1 METRGFA
8 DASSPFLQVGFSK
21 GGQSTPLW
29 FTTIEVCVLHVLR
42 GERSLVKLIFNDQ
55 SGWER
60 SVELN
65 DQNNV
70 LMIGRNADCGIQTNN
85 ASVSRVHAMVTWR
98 NGKLFVQDPPNG
110 RPTNGTKVDGMR
122 LEAGEVL
129 ELFAGSELL
138 CGNFAIR
145 VAQDDNQGSR
155 VPQMGEQAMQI
166 PPAQGKPIVYTT
178 HPQQQQQAV
187 QMYQNN
193 PRMGHQAPGGRGTYA
208 QDMRG
213 QRGMQPMP
221 PQGQPMQ
228 AQQMQQQAQPMQAQ
242 QMQAQPMQQ
251 PQGQPMGQS
260 GADNAR
266 INRGR
271 APQGYSHSTPQAP
284 GQQHSAPNAQDAEMA
299 KLQEENGR
307 LRQQIEELR
316 TGTVSNDDSVREL
329 QNKLEERNQILTDYE
344 RRIEFHDTVVTGLK
358 DMIDKLKEQLEHQK
372 EQYQEC
378 RRDLVTAQDES
389 ESLRLELSTLKET
402 LESKGM
408 ATSNAETTIADLK
421 VQLQQKIR
429 LLSDLQR
436 ELDLSQFSCK
446 EERENVERLKENIE
460 TLNESLEESQRR
472 NRDMKKVVEQHEMM
486 FSELKGNLDDR
497 AREIRQL
504 QDSLRAKGGA
514 DSAALMQEISV
525 VRDALNKKS
534 SECEML
540 QKQLRNAEESVNASA
555 GSESEIANL
564 KSKLAETESAAAL
577 AAAKADSKAK
587 SLQEEI
593 DALKEELHQAGQ
605 SGASEGGGDSALLEL
620 LRGIYEELNDIICQW
635 RSDMQSLEDSI
646 SDIQRVFVAYVK
658 IDVKS
663 LQPQE
668 RARLENVLKDHDPKV
683 IFEYIGAYLDAGQN
697 ALAMT
702 KEKLKTFRNALQP

>member
-1 METRGFA
+1 M
-8 DASSPFLQVGFSK
+8 
-21 GGQSTPLW
+21 
-29 FTTIEVCVLHVLR
+29 
-42 GERSLVKLIFNDQ
+42 VKLVFNDQ

-70 LMIGRNADCGIQTNN
+70 LMIGRNPDCGIQTNN
-85 ASVSRVHAMVTWR
+85 ASVSRVHAMITWR

-122 LEAGEVL
+122 LEPGEVL

-138 CGNFAIR
+138 CGNFCIR
-145 VAQDDNQGSR
+145 VAQSDGPGVEN

-166 PPAQGKPIVYTT
+166 PPAQPKPIVYATNQPA
-178 HPQQQQQAV
+178 PQN
-187 QMYQNN
+187 YQNN
-193 PRMGHQAPGGRGTYA
+193 PRAMPQNGGARGNYA
-208 QDMRG
+208 ADMNG
-213 QRGMQPMP
+213 QRTMP
-221 PQGQPMQ
+221 QQGQQFQP
-228 AQQMQQQAQPMQAQ
+228 AQPQ
-242 QMQAQPMQQ
+242 QGQQFQQPPRQPQQ
-251 PQGQPMGQS
+251 PQDPQFRQSVS

-266 INRGR
+266 VKRGR
-271 APQGYSHSTPQAP
+271 GPQGYSRATPSPHVPTHAAAAAESRP
-284 GQQHSAPNAQDAEMA
+284 QDDEVAN
-299 KLQEENGR
+299 LREENAR
-307 LRQQIEELR
+307 LARQIEELR
-316 TGTVSNDDSVREL
+316 SGTVSNDDSVREL

-378 RRDLVTAQDES
+378 RRDLVTAQEDS
-389 ESLRLELSTLKET
+389 ENLRLELSALKEN

-408 ATSNAETTIADLK
+408 ATSNAETAIADLK

-436 ELDLSQFSCK
+436 ELDLAQFSCK
-446 EERENVERLKENIE
+446 EERENVDRLKENVE

-486 FSELKGNLDDR
+486 FSELKSNLDDR

-514 DSAALMQEISV
+514 DSAALMQEISA

-540 QKQLRNAEESVNASA
+540 QKQLKNAEDAAKTAETADA
-555 GSESEIANL
+555 EIASL
-564 KSKLAETESAAAL
+564 KSKLAQAQSDAAL
-577 AAAKADSKAK
+577 AKAKAEADANA
-587 SLQEEI
+587 LQKEI
-593 DALKEELHQAGQ
+593 DALGEALKHADETAAQ
-605 SGASEGGGDSALLEL
+605 SANDDEGGAVIEAAHGVC
-620 LRGIYEELNDIICQW
+620 EELNDVVSQW
-635 RSDMQSLEDSI
+635 RSDLRSLEDSI

-663 LQPQE
+663 LAPQD

-683 IFEYIGAYLDAGQN
+683 IFEDIGAYLDAGQN
-697 ALAMT
+697 AIAAA
-702 KEKLKTFRNALQP
+702 KDKLKALRAALKC

>member
-1 METRGFA
+1 M
-8 DASSPFLQVGFSK
+8 
-21 GGQSTPLW
+21 
-29 FTTIEVCVLHVLR
+29 
-42 GERSLVKLIFNDQ
+42 VKLIFNDQ

-155 VPQMGEQAMQI
+155 VSQMGEQAMQI

-178 HPQQQQQAV
+178 HPPQQPA

-193 PRMGHQAPGGRGTYA
+193 PRVGYQHAGGRGGYV
-208 QDMRG
+208 QDMRA
-213 QRGMQPMP
+213 QRNMQSMPPQSQPMP
-221 PQGQPMQ
+221 PQSQPMPPQ
-228 AQQMQQQAQPMQAQ
+228 SQPM
-242 QMQAQPMQQ
+242 P
-251 PQGQPMGQS
+251 PQSQPMGQS
-260 GADNAR
+260 GVENAR
-266 INRGR
+266 SSRGR
-271 APQGYSHSTPQAP
+271 SPQGYAHAAPSSTTPTPQ
-284 GQQHSAPNAQDAEMA
+284 GQPHPAVGAQDSEIA
-299 KLQEENGR
+299 KLQEENLR
-307 LRQQIEELR
+307 LRQQIDELR
-316 TGTVSNDDSVREL
+316 VGTVSNDDSVREL

-389 ESLRLELSTLKET
+389 ENLRLELSTLKET

-460 TLNESLEESQRR
+460 TLNASLEESQRR

-540 QKQLRNAEESVNASA
+540 QKQLRNAEESMSA
-555 GSESEIANL
+555 CEMSESEIVGL
-564 KSKLAETESAAAL
+564 KSKLAEAESAAAL

-587 SLQEEI
+587 ALQEEI
-593 DALKEELHQAGQ
+593 DMLKEELREAGQ
-605 SGASEGGGDSALLEL
+605 AQSPQGGGDADLLDL
-620 LRGIYEELNDIICQW
+620 LRGIYEEINDVISQW
-635 RSDMQSLEDSI
+635 RSDLQSLEDSI

-658 IDVKS
+658 IDVRT
-663 LQPQE
+663 LQPQD
-668 RARLENVLKDHDPKV
+668 RTRLENVLKDHDPKV
-683 IFEYIGAYLDAGQN
+683 IFEDIGAYLDAGQN

-702 KEKLKTFRNALQP
+702 KEKLKAFRNALQP

>member
-1 METRGFA
+1 M
-8 DASSPFLQVGFSK
+8 
-21 GGQSTPLW
+21 
-29 FTTIEVCVLHVLR
+29 
-42 GERSLVKLIFNDQ
+42 VKLIFNDQ

-155 VPQMGEQAMQI
+155 VSQMGEQAMQI

-178 HPQQQQQAV
+178 HPPQQPA

-193 PRMGHQAPGGRGTYA
+193 PRVGYQHAGGRGGYV
-208 QDMRG
+208 QDMRA
-213 QRGMQPMP
+213 QRNVQSQPMP
-221 PQGQPMQ
+221 PQS
-228 AQQMQQQAQPMQAQ
+228 
-242 QMQAQPMQQ
+242 
-251 PQGQPMGQS
+251 QPMGQS
-260 GADNAR
+260 GVENAR
-266 INRGR
+266 SSRGR
-271 APQGYSHSTPQAP
+271 SPQGYAHAAPSSTTSTPQ
-284 GQQHSAPNAQDAEMA
+284 GQPHPATGTQDSEIV
-299 KLQEENGR
+299 KLQEENLR
-307 LRQQIEELR
+307 LRQQIDELR
-316 TGTVSNDDSVREL
+316 VGTVSNDDSVREL

-378 RRDLVTAQDES
+378 RRDLVAAQDES
-389 ESLRLELSTLKET
+389 ENLRLELSTLKET

-421 VQLQQKIR
+421 IQLQQKIR

-540 QKQLRNAEESVNASA
+540 QKQLRDAEESMSA
-555 GSESEIANL
+555 CEMSESEIVGL
-564 KSKLAETESAAAL
+564 KSKLAEAESAAAL

-587 SLQEEI
+587 ALQEEI
-593 DALKEELHQAGQ
+593 DMLKEELREAGRAQ
-605 SGASEGGGDSALLEL
+605 SPQGGCASALLDL
-620 LRGIYEELNDIICQW
+620 LRGIYEEINDVISQW
-635 RSDMQSLEDSI
+635 RSDLQSLEDSI

-658 IDVKS
+658 IDVRT
-663 LQPQE
+663 LQSQD
-668 RARLENVLKDHDPKV
+668 RTRLENVLKDHDPKV
-683 IFEYIGAYLDAGQN
+683 IFEDIGSYLDAGQN

>member
-1 METRGFA
+1 M
-8 DASSPFLQVGFSK
+8 
-21 GGQSTPLW
+21 
-29 FTTIEVCVLHVLR
+29 
-42 GERSLVKLIFNDQ
+42 VKLIFNDQ

-145 VAQDDNQGSR
+145 VAQDDNQGSH

-178 HPQQQQQAV
+178 HPQQQQQAA

-193 PRMGHQAPGGRGTYA
+193 PRMGYQPPGGRGNYA

-213 QRGMQPMP
+213 QRGM
-221 PQGQPMQ
+221 
-228 AQQMQQQAQPMQAQ
+228 
-242 QMQAQPMQQ
+242 QPMQQ

-271 APQGYSHSTPQAP
+271 APQGYSHSTPQAQ

-316 TGTVSNDDSVREL
+316 SGTVSNDDSVREL

-378 RRDLVTAQDES
+378 RRDLVTAQDDS

-593 DALKEELHQAGQ
+593 DALKEELHQASQ

-668 RARLENVLKDHDPKV
+668 RTRLENVLKDHDPKV
-683 IFEYIGAYLDAGQN
+683 IFEDIGAYLDAGQN

>member
-1 METRGFA
+1 M
-8 DASSPFLQVGFSK
+8 K
-21 GGQSTPLW
+21 
-29 FTTIEVCVLHVLR
+29 
-42 GERSLVKLIFNDQ
+42 LVFNDQ

-70 LMIGRNADCGIQTNN
+70 LMIGRNPDCGIQTNN
-85 ASVSRVHAMVTWR
+85 ASVSRVHAMITWR

-122 LEAGEVL
+122 LEPGEVL

-138 CGNFAIR
+138 CGNFCIR
-145 VAQDDNQGSR
+145 VAQSDGAGVEN

-166 PPAQGKPIVYTT
+166 PPAQPKPIVYATNPPAPQNYPNNSRAIAQNAGARSNYASDMGGQRAM
-178 HPQQQQQAV
+178 PQQGQQFRQP
-187 QMYQNN
+187 QQGQQFQQP
-193 PRMGHQAPGGRGTYA
+193 PR
-208 QDMRG
+208 
-213 QRGMQPMP
+213 QPQP
-221 PQGQPMQ
+221 PQDQPY
-228 AQQMQQQAQPMQAQ
+228 
-242 QMQAQPMQQ
+242 QQ
-251 PQGQPMGQS
+251 PAQSVS

-266 INRGR
+266 VKRGR
-271 APQGYSHSTPQAP
+271 GPQGYARATPSPHVPTHAAAAAAAAAAGSQP
-284 GQQHSAPNAQDAEMA
+284 QDDEAS
-299 KLQEENGR
+299 KLREENAR
-307 LRQQIEELR
+307 LVRQIEELR
-316 TGTVSNDDSVREL
+316 SGTVSNDDSVREL
-329 QNKLEERNQILTDYE
+329 QNKLEERDQILTDYE

-378 RRDLVTAQDES
+378 RRDLVTAQEDS
-389 ESLRLELSTLKET
+389 ENLRLELSALKEN

-408 ATSNAETTIADLK
+408 ATSNAETAVADLK

-436 ELDLSQFSCK
+436 ELDLAQFSCK
-446 EERENVERLKENIE
+446 EERENVDRLKENVE

-486 FSELKGNLDDR
+486 FSELKSNLDDR

-514 DSAALMQEISV
+514 DSAALMQEISA

-540 QKQLRNAEESVNASA
+540 RKQLRNAEETA
-555 GSESEIANL
+555 GAAEAADAEIASL
-564 KSKLAETESAAAL
+564 KSKLAQAQSDAAL
-577 AAAKADSKAK
+577 AKAKADADAKA
-587 SLQEEI
+587 LQKEI
-593 DALKEELHQAGQ
+593 DALGEALKHADENAAQ
-605 SGASEGGGDSALLEL
+605 SANQDAGGDVFDDA
-620 LRGIYEELNDIICQW
+620 RAVCEELNDVVSQW
-635 RSDMQSLEDSI
+635 RSDLRSLEDSI

-658 IDVKS
+658 IDVKTLAS
-663 LQPQE
+663 QD

-683 IFEYIGAYLDAGQN
+683 IFEDIGAYLDAGQN
-697 ALAMT
+697 AIAAA
-702 KEKLKTFRNALQP
+702 KDKLKALRGALKC